1 MVALFDAAGLS
12 SPVPLEEARYAQE
25 CNVHGFVGGESHRV
39 RGGPRRHTGARV
51 GSGHGRLRGQR
62 DLFKV
67 GRSNFASAVS
77 VLDKSGAGPALR
89 LLVDSGAPMAVNSSA
104 KVTNLN
110 ADKVDGK
117 DAPLWAVINLNGT
130 TARGFGVTSSEKF
143 AGFGGNYVV
152 TFNRNVSKCAYV
164 ASLGDGAGNTFQGE
178 VSATN
183 GADANQVGV
192 ATDNSSG
199 VGTEKAFHLA
209 VFC

>member
-1 MVALFDAAGLS
+1 MLKSATSKVMWVGKATVFVVGLAVILALVLGVATAA
-12 SPVPLEEARYAQE
+12 
-25 CNVHGFVGGESHRV
+25 F
-39 RGGPRRHTGARV
+39 GANGDV
-51 GSGHGRLRGQR
+51 
-62 DLFKV
+62 FKV

-89 LLVDSGAPMAVNSSA
+89 LLVDSGAPMAVNSST
-104 KVTNLN
+104 KVASLN

-183 GADANQVGV
+183 GADANKVGV

>member
-1 MVALFDAAGLS
+1 
-12 SPVPLEEARYAQE
+12 
-25 CNVHGFVGGESHRV
+25 
-39 RGGPRRHTGARV
+39 
-51 GSGHGRLRGQR
+51 
-62 DLFKV
+62 
-67 GRSNFASAVS
+67 
-77 VLDKSGAGPALR
+77 
-89 LLVDSGAPMAVNSSA
+89 MAVNSSA

-117 DAPLWAVINLNGT
+117 DAPLWAVINSTGN
-130 TARGFGVTSSEKF
+130 TARSFGVISSEKIG
-143 AGFGGNYVV
+143 ALPGNYVV

-183 GADANQVGV
+183 NVVDANAVGV

-199 VGTEKAFHLA
+199 VGTDKAFHLA

>member
-1 MVALFDAAGLS
+1 M
-12 SPVPLEEARYAQE
+12 
-25 CNVHGFVGGESHRV
+25 
-39 RGGPRRHTGARV
+39 
-51 GSGHGRLRGQR
+51 
-62 DLFKV
+62 
-67 GRSNFASAVS
+67 S

-89 LLVDSGAPMAVNSSA
+89 LLVDSGAPMAVNSST
-104 KVTNLN
+104 KVASLN

-130 TARGFGVTSSEKF
+130 TARGFGVTSSEN
-143 AGFGGNYVV
+143 ASAGNYVV

-183 GADANQVGV
+183 NVVDANAVGV

-199 VGTEKAFHLA
+199 VGTDKAFHLA

>member
-1 MVALFDAAGLS
+1 MLKSATSKVMWVGKATVFVVGLAVILALVLGVATAA
-12 SPVPLEEARYAQE
+12 
-25 CNVHGFVGGESHRV
+25 F
-39 RGGPRRHTGARV
+39 GANGDV
-51 GSGHGRLRGQR
+51 
-62 DLFKV
+62 FKV

-183 GADANQVGV
+183 NVVDANAVGV

-199 VGTEKAFHLA
+199 VGTDKAFHLA

>member
-1 MVALFDAAGLS
+1 IVVALFDAAGLS

-130 TARGFGVTSSEKF
+130 TARGFGVTSSEN
-143 AGFGGNYVV
+143 ASAGNYVV
-152 TFNRNVSKCAYV
+152 TFNRNVSKCA
-164 ASLGDGAGNTFQGE
+164 
-178 VSATN
+178 
-183 GADANQVGV
+183 
-192 ATDNSSG
+192 
-199 VGTEKAFHLA
+199 
-209 VFC
+209 